1 MEAPKPMKNDH
12 LKDTKE
18 VFKKLW
24 FSRVKEKEIANQIL
38 RSTSTG
44 NIVLG
49 SVIVFNGLFQSHP
62 GSAKYP
68 IIILGFAC
76 TSLGFLIRRVKTK
89 VLIISLIVLWSGIGI
104 YSFLI
109 PLFQGT
115 EPSIEAGALS
125 SISLWTLVRS
135 LQAISVLKRSGVN

>member
-1 MEAPKPMKNDH
+1 MKNNH

-24 FSRVKEKEIANQIL
+24 FSRIREEEIANQIL

-49 SVIVFNGLFQSHP
+49 LVIVFNGLFQGYP
-62 GSAKYP
+62 GSTKYL
-68 IIILGFAC
+68 IITLGFAC
-76 TSLGFLIRRVKTK
+76 ASLGFLIRRVKTK
-89 VLIISLIVLWSGIGI
+89 VLVVSLIVLWSGIGI
-104 YSFLI
+104 YSFLV

-115 EPSIEAGALS
+115 EPSIEAGVLS

-135 LQAISVLKRSGVN
+135 LQAIPLLKR